1 MQSDHQIKYDGS
13 KVFRSHLIRFGVG
26 YNRIEGGGFAEFL
39 GLAPAVGS
47 PSTATPFNIF
57 PGGAS
62 NPLNYPVT
70 NVTLGNGQ
78 GFSSEKPAFGFP
90 GGGLGPD
97 NRFSWYL
104 GDSWKVHPNFTL
116 TLGLRYVR
124 DTGRTDSDLGPI
136 AALNQ
141 FNNQFYSGLGNAV
154 NQPNHNFAP
163 QVGFRLGSEE

>member
-13 KVFRSHLIRFGVG
+13 RVLRNIVFRFGVG
-26 YNRIEGGGFAEFL
+26 YNRILGGGFAEFL

-78 GFSSEKPAFGFP
+78 GFSSEKPSSDFPAADWVPTIAFRCTWAI
-90 GGGLGPD
+90 LG
-97 NRFSWYL
+97 R
-104 GDSWKVHPNFTL
+104 
-116 TLGLRYVR
+116 
-124 DTGRTDSDLGPI
+124 
-136 AALNQ
+136 
-141 FNNQFYSGLGNAV
+141 
-154 NQPNHNFAP
+154 
-163 QVGFRLGSEE
+163 